1 MYQFNMLYT
10 LNFHNVLYSLYLNK
24 NIINLWGEKR

>member
-10 LNFHNVLYSLYLNK
+10 LNLPLYVKHNSKK
-24 NIINLWGEKR
+24 NLLLKNHKYF